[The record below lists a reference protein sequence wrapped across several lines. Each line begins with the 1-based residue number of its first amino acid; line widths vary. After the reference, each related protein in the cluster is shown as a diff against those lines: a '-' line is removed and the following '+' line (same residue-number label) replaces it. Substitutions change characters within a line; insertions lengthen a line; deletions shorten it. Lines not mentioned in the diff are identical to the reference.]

1 MKNVKMS
8 EPCKNTQARAEYPR
22 TSSGASNWF
31 FKKNRK
37 KSSQAEFPEKIC
49 KSPEKDEK
57 QAFYI
62 QIGFLWPH

>member
-1 MKNVKMS
+1 MKNVKMFES
-8 EPCKNTQARAEYPR
+8 CKNTQSHAEYPR
-22 TSSGASNWF
+22 ISSSASNWF
-31 FKKNRK
+31 LKKQK
-37 KSSQAEFPEKIC
+37 KSSQAEFSKKIR

>member
-1 MKNVKMS
+1 V
-8 EPCKNTQARAEYPR
+8 QAI
-22 TSSGASNWF
+22 G

-37 KSSQAEFPEKIC
+37 KSSQAEFSKKIR

-62 QIGFLWPH
+62 EIGFLWPT